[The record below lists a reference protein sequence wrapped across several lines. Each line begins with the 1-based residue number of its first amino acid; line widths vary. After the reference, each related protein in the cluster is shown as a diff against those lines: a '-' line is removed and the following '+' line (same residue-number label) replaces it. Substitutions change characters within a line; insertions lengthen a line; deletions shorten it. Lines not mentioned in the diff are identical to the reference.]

1 MDTIIRKNT
10 MRKMQGKSLGEDG
23 ICTVVEHIIIK
34 NMWEY
39 YILKTDLDEADDSYR
54 TALVVGDYTEIGGV
68 DLREIEPH
76 IVSRTSD
83 LGELIP
89 APGWEWVT
97 DEEAHEFLNT
107 PPSE

>member
-1 MDTIIRKNT
+1 

-39 YILKTDLDEADDSYR
+39 YILKIEEDVDPEGYK
-54 TALVVGDYTEIGGV
+54 TALVVGDYTEIGQV
-68 DLREIEPH
+68 YMPEIEPH

>member
-1 MDTIIRKNT
+1 
-10 MRKMQGKSLGEDG
+10 MRKMQGKSYGENG

-39 YILKTDLDEADDSYR
+39 YILKTDLDEDDDGYR

-68 DLREIEPH
+68 YMPEIEPH

-83 LGELIP
+83 LGELMP
-89 APGWEWVT
+89 PPGWEWVT
-97 DEEAHEFLNT
+97 DEEAHAFLNVT
-107 PPSE
+107 PNQ

>member
-1 MDTIIRKNT
+1 

-68 DLREIEPH
+68 
-76 IVSRTSD
+76 
-83 LGELIP
+83 
-89 APGWEWVT
+89 PGWEWVT
-97 DEEAHEFLNT
+97 DEEAHAFLNVT
-107 PPSE
+107 PNQ

>member
-1 MDTIIRKNT
+1 
-10 MRKMQGKSLGEDG
+10 MQGKSLGEDG

-39 YILKTDLDEADDSYR
+39 YILKIEEDVDPEGYK
-54 TALVVGDYTEIGGV
+54 TALVVGDYTEIGQV
-68 DLREIEPH
+68 YMPEIEPH

-83 LGELIP
+83 LGELMP
-89 APGWEWVT
+89 PPGWAWVT